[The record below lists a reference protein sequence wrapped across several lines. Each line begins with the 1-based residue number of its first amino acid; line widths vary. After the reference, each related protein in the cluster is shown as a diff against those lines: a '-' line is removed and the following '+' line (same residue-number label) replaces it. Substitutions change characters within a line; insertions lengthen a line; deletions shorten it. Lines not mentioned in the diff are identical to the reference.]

1 MLEIISVTLVILG
14 AWFLLPIELAEVI
27 LSFFVLGAAA
37 IGIYWVFTGGWEGPG
52 LFTLFVSILGSI
64 RVSIEKMSDKM
75 AARLPPPFGTKGKSP
90 LC

>member
-37 IGIYWVFTGGWEGPG
+37 IGIYWVWTGGWEGLG
-52 LFTLFVSILGSI
+52 TLMLLVSILGFI
-64 RVSIEKMSDKM
+64 RVGTEKVSDKL
-75 AARLPPPFGTKGKSP
+75 AALLPPPFGTKDK
-90 LC
+90 